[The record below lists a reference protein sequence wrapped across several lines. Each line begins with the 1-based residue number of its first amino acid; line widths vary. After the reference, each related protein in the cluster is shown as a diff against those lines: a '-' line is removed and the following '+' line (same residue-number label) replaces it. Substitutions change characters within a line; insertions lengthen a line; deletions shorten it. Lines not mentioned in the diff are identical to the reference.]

1 MDKLNLAIAGLEDK
15 DCAVRFTLVDPAD
28 VKKSWYDSDDGYSA
42 VNPKYIKGYAT
53 IYFKFDDNVC
63 PLDISDSAL
72 DISTKDFFDRKY
84 PCLILIPQK
93 YVQDYENYDFEDI
106 VKDSIENPD
115 SPIISIYYGD
125 KMADVLKKF
134 YASKS
139 VVCEDWG
146 GATCRCPL
154 T

>member
-1 MDKLNLAIAGLEDK
+1 MDKLNLSIAGLEDK

-28 VKKSWYDSDDGYSA
+28 VKKSWYDSDDGCSG
-42 VNPKYIKGYAT
+42 VNPKYIRGYST
-53 IYFKFDDNVC
+53 IYFKFDDSVC
-63 PLDISDSAL
+63 PLDIADSAL

-139 VVCEDWG
+139 IVYEE
-146 GATCRCPL
+146 
-154 T
+154 

>member
-1 MDKLNLAIAGLEDK
+1 MDKLNLSIAGLEDK
-15 DCAVRFTLVDPAD
+15 DCAVRFTLVDSAD
-28 VKKSWYDSDDGYSA
+28 VKKSWYDDGDDGYA
-42 VNPKYIKGYAT
+42 GVNPKYIKGYST

-84 PCLILIPQK
+84 PCLIVIPQK

-106 VKDSIENPD
+106 VKDSVENPD

-125 KMADVLKKF
+125 KRADVLKKF

-139 VVCEDWG
+139 VVYEE
-146 GATCRCPL
+146 
-154 T
+154 

>member
-1 MDKLNLAIAGLEDK
+1 MDKLNLVIAGLEDK

-42 VNPKYIKGYAT
+42 VNPKYVKGYST
-53 IYFKFDDNVC
+53 IYFKFDDSVC

-115 SPIISIYYGD
+115 NPIISVYYGD
-125 KMADVLKKF
+125 KRADVLKKF
-134 YASKS
+134 YTSKS

-146 GATCRCPL
+146 GTTCRCP
-154 T
+154 

>member
-1 MDKLNLAIAGLEDK
+1 MDKLNLSIAGLEDK

-28 VKKSWYDSDDGYSA
+28 VKKSWYDSDDECLG
-42 VNPKYIKGYAT
+42 VNPKYIKGYST
-53 IYFKFDDNVC
+53 IYFKFDDSVC
-63 PLDISDSAL
+63 PLDIADSAL

-125 KMADVLKKF
+125 KRSDVLKTF

-139 VVCEDWG
+139 IVYEE
-146 GATCRCPL
+146 
-154 T
+154 

>member
-1 MDKLNLAIAGLEDK
+1 MDKLNLSIAGLEDK

-28 VKKSWYDSDDGYSA
+28 VKKSWCDSGDDGYSG
-42 VNPKYIKGYAT
+42 VNPKYIKGYST
-53 IYFKFDDNVC
+53 IYFKFDDSVC
-63 PLDISDSAL
+63 PLDIEDSAL
-72 DISTKDFFDRKY
+72 DTSTKDFFDRKY

-106 VKDSIENPD
+106 VKDGIENPD

-125 KMADVLKKF
+125 KRADVLKKF

-139 VVCEDWG
+139 IVYEE
-146 GATCRCPL
+146 
-154 T
+154 

>member
-1 MDKLNLAIAGLEDK
+1 MDKLNLSIAGLEDK

-28 VKKSWYDSDDGYSA
+28 VKKSWCDGGDDGYSG
-42 VNPKYIKGYAT
+42 VNPKYIKGYST
-53 IYFKFDDNVC
+53 IYFKFDDSVC
-63 PLDISDSAL
+63 PLDIEDSAL
-72 DISTKDFFDRKY
+72 DTSTKDFFDRKY

-106 VKDSIENPD
+106 VKDGIENPD

-125 KMADVLKKF
+125 KRADVLKKF

-139 VVCEDWG
+139 IVYEE
-146 GATCRCPL
+146 
-154 T
+154 

>member
-1 MDKLNLAIAGLEDK
+1 MDKLNLSIAGLEDK

-28 VKKSWYDSDDGYSA
+28 VKKSWYDSDDGCSG
-42 VNPKYIKGYAT
+42 VNPKYIKGYST
-53 IYFKFDDNVC
+53 IYFKFDDSVC
-63 PLDISDSAL
+63 PLDIADSAL
-72 DISTKDFFDRKY
+72 DISTKDFFYCKY

-106 VKDSIENPD
+106 IKDSIENPD

-125 KMADVLKKF
+125 KRADVLKKF

-139 VVCEDWG
+139 IVYEE
-146 GATCRCPL
+146 
-154 T
+154 